1 MCVTYPAQVVEI
13 ADGAAIVDFGPRR
26 QRASL
31 ILVPDAV
38 VGDWVIV
45 AAGTALEV
53 LDAAEAME
61 IVAMLDAARQ
71 EEGPTP

>member
-1 MCVTYPAQVVEI
+1 MCVTYPGKVVEI
-13 ADGAAIVDFGPRR
+13 ADDTAIVDFGPRR

-31 ILVPDAV
+31 ILVPEAV

-53 LDAAEAME
+53 LEAAEAME